1 MGFWLNFFKSGSKTV
16 ANSGSATGIAVDSSK
31 YSNWNKENLIKRIR
45 ELEGVEP
52 NRAKGSKK
60 RKNDEESIKG
70 NSSKRS
76 KKKKPRE
83 FDFAQHN
90 TRFIALKFAYLGW
103 NYNGLALQ
111 KEATKLPTVESIL
124 LDAMNRCKL
133 IPSMVPQDS
142 KFSRCGRTDKGVSA
156 MSQVV
161 SLNIRSNLTDE
172 EQKDPANDSKELD
185 YAHILNQ
192 QLPNDIRVSAVA
204 LRLPESFDARFSCKS
219 RRYKYLFNANG
230 LDLEKMQKAAKMFE
244 GENDF
249 RNFCKLDGSKQITNY
264 HRNVISAKIMKY
276 NDKFYCF
283 DLVGSAFLWHQVR
296 CMMANLFLV
305 GQGLEDDTLITNML
319 DIEKTPQKPIYD
331 MANDLPLILYDC
343 EFDCEIEWL
352 NTNVN
357 DFKSV
362 KYGKAVDA
370 LKLKYDLK
378 ACLTELLEDSLPSQE
393 FSMRGKTRIN
403 TGDGLGRIVSRY
415 QKMADRDIMA
425 GVEVVNAKYMRK
437 KERKKESKKLDN
449 SKQN

>member
-16 ANSGSATGIAVDSSK
+16 TNSGSATGIAVDSSK
-31 YSNWNKENLIKRIR
+31 YANWNKEKLIKRII
-45 ELEGVEP
+45 ELESVES
-52 NRAKGSKK
+52 NDVGISKK
-60 RKNDEESIKG
+60 RKNDEETVTGK
-70 NSSKRS
+70 SSKKS

-83 FDFAQHN
+83 FDFSQHN

-124 LDAMNRCKL
+124 LDAMNKCKL
-133 IPSMVPQDS
+133 VPSMVPQDF

-161 SLNIRSNLTDE
+161 SLNVRSNLTDD
-172 EQKDPANDSKELD
+172 EQMDPINDSKELD

-204 LRLPESFDARFSCKS
+204 LRLPEDFDARFSCKS
-219 RRYKYLFNANG
+219 RHYKYLFSSKG
-230 LDLEKMQKAAKMFE
+230 LDLEKMQEAAKLFE

-264 HRNVISAKIMKY
+264 HRNVISSNIMKY

-283 DLVGSAFLWHQVR
+283 DLIGSAFLWHQVR

-305 GQGLEDDTLITNML
+305 GQGLEEITMISNML
-319 DIEKTPQKPIYD
+319 NIEITPQKPIYD
-331 MANDLPLILYDC
+331 MANDLPLIL
-343 EFDCEIEWL
+343 FDCDFDCKIEWL

-370 LKLKYDLK
+370 LKLNYDLK
-378 ACLTELLEDSLPSQE
+378 ASLTQLFEDSLPSQE

-415 QKMADRDIMA
+415 QKMGKRDVMA
-425 GVEVVNAKYMRK
+425 SVDVVNAKFKRK
-437 KERKKESKKLDN
+437 QENKKLDN
-449 SKQN
+449 SQQS